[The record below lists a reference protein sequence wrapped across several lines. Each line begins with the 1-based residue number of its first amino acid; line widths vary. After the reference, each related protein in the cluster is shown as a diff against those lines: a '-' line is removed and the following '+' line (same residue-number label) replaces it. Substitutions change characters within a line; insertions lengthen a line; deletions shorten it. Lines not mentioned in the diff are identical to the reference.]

1 MTTDG
6 GGWTLLGT
14 VAGSDSNNWNTEFGY
29 WSNTST
35 LGNASSPF
43 QDYKS
48 EAWVD
53 YDLNSSEILLERR
66 YNNSV
71 QAQTRLSNACL
82 HNKTYF
88 YQLFTTWDTSL
99 ICGKSEITVIT
110 VPSSNTG
117 LSASNYRESTGYYG
131 LDGSDTNGW
140 CWNGGDNQ
148 SNTFK
153 GHAGWNQNSYGC
165 YGAGHLGYIGVF
177 NNGSSQYSN
186 SDITGTNWL
195 NGTNYSLTSFSFY
208 VR

>member
-43 QDYKS
+43 QDFKS
-48 EAWVD
+48 EAWID
-53 YDLNSSEILLERR
+53 YDLNSAEVLVERR

-110 VPSSNTG
+110 PASSTTG
-117 LSASNYRESTGYYG
+117 LSSSSYREGSGSSG
-131 LDGSDTNGW
+131 LDGSSTNGW

-153 GHAGWNQNSYGC
+153 GHAGWNQSSYGC
-165 YGAGHLGYIGVF
+165 YGAGHLAYVGVF
-177 NNGSSQYSN
+177 TNGSTQYTN
-186 SDITGTNWL
+186 SDITGTNWIY
-195 NGTNYSLTSFSFY
+195 NTNYSLTSLSFY
-208 VR
+208 IR